1 MNVLYMRKLYAL
13 FVIILVSIGASA
25 QIAPTIVTNSTL
37 FCTGRTITYS
47 ASSQDANLTYTW
59 SVLPNKGLASHTDL
73 NAPSVNLVFSGIVTY
88 TVFLN
93 STNKDGIK
101 STTQTTL
108 APGRSA
114 TASFNA
120 SLNAVGFPTEL
131 ILTNYSTYS
140 LKNVWSFSDNS
151 TDTSSNIVRQ
161 YPRSGTYSLSL
172 YVKGA
177 KGCDDYSTYAFDIVD
192 FSSLEL
198 PNIFTPNDDGVND
211 VFKPITRGIS
221 SLNAWVYN
229 RYGVLVCS
237 WDKPKIGWDGH
248 STSGEMCSDGVY
260 FVVIEALGFDGKEY
274 KMKGTVTLIR

>member
-1 MNVLYMRKLYAL
+1 MRKLYAL
-13 FVIILVSIGASA
+13 LVIILVSIGASA
-25 QIAPTIVTNSTL
+25 QIAPTIVTNTTL

-47 ASSQDANLTYTW
+47 TTSQDPNLTYTW
-59 SVLPNKGLASHTDL
+59 SVLPNKGLASHTDF
-73 NAPSVNLVFSGIVTY
+73 NAPTVSLVFSGIVTY

-93 STNKDGIK
+93 TTSNDGIK

-120 SLNAVGFPTEL
+120 SLKTVGFPTEL
-131 ILTNYSTYS
+131 TLTNYSTFD
-140 LKNVWSFSDNS
+140 LNHVWTFSDNS
-151 TDTSSNIVRQ
+151 AETSVNVVKQ
-161 YPRSGTYSLSL
+161 YTASGTYSLSL
-172 YVKGA
+172 YVQGA
-177 KGCDDYSTYAFDIVD
+177 KGCDDYSSYVFAVDD

-211 VFKPITRGIS
+211 VFKPITRGITA
-221 SLNAWVYN
+221 LNAWVYN

-248 STSGEMCSDGVY
+248 STSGEVCSDGVY
-260 FVVIEALGFDGKEY
+260 FIVLEAMGFDGKEY
-274 KMKGTVTLIR
+274 KMKSTVTLIR